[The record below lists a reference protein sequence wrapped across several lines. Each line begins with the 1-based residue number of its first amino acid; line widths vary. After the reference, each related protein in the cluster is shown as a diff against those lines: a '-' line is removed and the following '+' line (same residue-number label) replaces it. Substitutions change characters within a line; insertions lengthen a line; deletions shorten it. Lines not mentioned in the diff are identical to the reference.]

1 MKSINKRLIV
11 IFIVF
16 FTITI
21 LASKFIGIKGI
32 ASFGSSNTYS
42 WSEIN
47 SNLLIYLAF
56 SLIFAFVFNNIIE
69 WAENIDKKSIED
81 ARKRI
86 QEREQKEREQKERE
100 QIKKGSKSDNQE
112 IK

>member
-86 QEREQKEREQKERE
+86 EEREKMEKEQNV
-100 QIKKGSKSDNQE
+100 KGSKSDNQD
-112 IK
+112 KK